1 MAQVTTESHFV
12 TTNDLVVT
20 FSNRLGMGVMR
31 PTAGRVSGE
40 GILRMDPF
48 SRRRLSK
55 HAAVFSTATAILV
68 ALAACSSSSSSTSSS
83 GSTSSSTASTGSSS
97 SSSVAEASAAATKAL
112 ATPATITQTTPLSG
126 KVPSGKSIIF
136 VSNGLGATERI
147 ATGVHE
153 AANAIGW
160 SYSEVHFD
168 AANPATL
175 ESALLTALAKKPSA
189 VAEAGSPQST
199 FGTSTIAAYKAANV
213 PIILGSVAPITL
225 GDPIY
230 GTPAGAASEQVVGKD
245 LADWFIANS
254 DGKGKALLENYT
266 SAPVLNVFRDAFI
279 AEVQALC
286 PGCSTKVVAVTQAD
300 VDAGTLITK
309 VVAAA
314 RTNPSYKYVFFDNG
328 QFADGVLSALSSAG
342 ISGLII
348 GGRSIDPYGKEA
360 IAAGTEAVWTGQS
373 YYAQGEAIVDVA
385 LRTILG
391 EPGSSNDDVIP
402 TQLVTKANVAE
413 MTGQFY
419 NFPTSSLEQYEKLWG
434 VPSTQCKLT
443 CS

>member
-1 MAQVTTESHFV
+1 
-12 TTNDLVVT
+12 
-20 FSNRLGMGVMR
+20 MG
-31 PTAGRVSGE
+31 PTASRVSGE
-40 GILRMDPF
+40 GILRMDPI
-48 SRRRLSK
+48 SQPSLSK
-55 HAAVFSTATAILV
+55 RAAVFSTAAAILV
-68 ALAACSSSSSSTSSS
+68 ALAACSSGSSSTSTSS
-83 GSTSSSTASTGSSS
+83 GASTNSSATSTGAASSSMVTQAN
-97 SSSVAEASAAATKAL
+97 AAVTKDL
-112 ATPATITQTTPLSG
+112 ATPTSITQTTPLPG

-153 AANAIGW
+153 AADAIGW

-199 FGTSTIAAYKAANV
+199 FGTSTIAAYKAAKV

-225 GDPIY
+225 GAPIY

-279 AEVQALC
+279 AEVTALC

-328 QFADGVLSALSSAG
+328 QFADGILSALSSAG

-373 YYAQGEAIVDVA
+373 YYLQGEAIVDVA
-385 LRTILG
+385 LREMLG
-391 EPGSSNDDVIP
+391 APGSSNDDVIP
-402 TQLVTKANVAE
+402 TQLITKANVAQ

-434 VPSTQCKLT
+434 VPTTACKLT

>member
-1 MAQVTTESHFV
+1 
-12 TTNDLVVT
+12 
-20 FSNRLGMGVMR
+20 
-31 PTAGRVSGE
+31 
-40 GILRMDPF
+40 MDPV

-55 HAAVFSTATAILV
+55 RAAVFSTATAIFV

-83 GSTSSSTASTGSSS
+83 TSSTGSSTSSTGSAS
-97 SSSVAEASAAATKAL
+97 SSAVAEANAAVTKAL
-112 ATPATITQTTPLSG
+112 TTPTTITQTTPLSG

-136 VSNGLGATERI
+136 VSQGLAATERI

-160 SYSEVHFD
+160 SYSEIHYD

-175 ESALLTALAKKPSA
+175 ESALLTALAKKPSV

-213 PIILGSVAPITL
+213 PIILGSVAPITV
-225 GDPIY
+225 GAPIY
-230 GTPAGAASEQVVGKD
+230 GSPAGAASEQVVGKD

-254 DGKGKALLENYT
+254 AGKGKALLENYT

-279 AEVQALC
+279 AEVKALC
-286 PGCSTKVVAVTQAD
+286 PDCSTKVVAVTQAD
-300 VDAGTLITK
+300 VDAGTLVTK
-309 VVAAA
+309 VIAAA

-348 GGRSIDPYGKEA
+348 GGRSIDPYGKAA

-385 LRTILG
+385 LRTLLG

-402 TQLVTKANVAE
+402 TQLITKANVAE

-434 VPSTQCKLT
+434 VPSTPCKLT

>member
-1 MAQVTTESHFV
+1 
-12 TTNDLVVT
+12 
-20 FSNRLGMGVMR
+20 
-31 PTAGRVSGE
+31 
-40 GILRMDPF
+40 MDPV
-48 SRRRLSK
+48 SKRRLSK
-55 HAAVFSTATAILV
+55 RAAAFSTATAILI
-68 ALAACSSSSSSTSSS
+68 ALAACSSSSGSTTSSS
-83 GSTSSSTASTGSSS
+83 STTSASAASNGSADSAAI
-97 SSSVAEASAAATKAL
+97 AEANAAATKAL
-112 ATPATITQTTPLSG
+112 TTPTSITQTTPLPS
-126 KVPSGKSIIF
+126 KAPSGKSIIF
-136 VSNGLGATERI
+136 VSNGLAATERI

-153 AANAIGW
+153 AADAIGW
-160 SYSEVHFD
+160 SYSEIHFD

-175 ESALLTALAKKPSA
+175 ESALLTALAKKPTA

-279 AEVQALC
+279 AEVKALC
-286 PGCSTKVVAVTQAD
+286 PDCSTKVVAVTQAD

-309 VVAAA
+309 VIAAA
-314 RTNPSYKYVFFDNG
+314 RTNPSYKYIFFDNG
-328 QFADGVLSALSSAG
+328 QFADGILSALSSAG
-342 ISGLII
+342 LTGLII
-348 GGRSIDPYGKEA
+348 GGRSIDPHGKEA

-373 YYAQGEAIVDVA
+373 YYLQGEAIVDVA
-385 LRTILG
+385 LREILG
-391 EPGSSNDDVIP
+391 APGSANNDVIP
-402 TQLVTKANVAE
+402 VQLITKANVSE

-434 VPSTQCKLT
+434 VPITACKLT

>member
-1 MAQVTTESHFV
+1 
-12 TTNDLVVT
+12 
-20 FSNRLGMGVMR
+20 MR
-31 PTAGRVSGE
+31 PTASRISGE
-40 GILRMDPF
+40 GILRMDPV

-55 HAAVFSTATAILV
+55 RAAVFSTATAIFV
-68 ALAACSSSSSSTSSS
+68 ALAACSSSSSTSTSSS
-83 GSTSSSTASTGSSS
+83 AASTGSASS
-97 SSSVAEASAAATKAL
+97 STVAEASAAATKAL
-112 ATPATITQTTPLSG
+112 ATPTTITQTMPLSG
-126 KVPSGKSIIF
+126 KVPTGKSIIF
-136 VSNGLGATERI
+136 ASDGLAATERI

-160 SYSEVHFD
+160 SYSEVHYD

-199 FGTSTIAAYKAANV
+199 FGTSTIAAYKAANI

-225 GDPIY
+225 GNPIY
-230 GTPAGAASEQVVGKD
+230 GSPAGAASEQVVGKD
-245 LADWFIANS
+245 LADWFISNS
-254 DGKGKALLENYT
+254 GGKGKALLENYT
-266 SAPVLNVFRDAFI
+266 SAPVLNVFRDAFL
-279 AEVQALC
+279 AEVKALC

-309 VVAAA
+309 VIAAA

-328 QFADGVLSALSSAG
+328 QFADGILSALSSAG
-342 ISGLII
+342 LSGLTI
-348 GGRSIDPYGKEA
+348 GGRSIDPYGKSA

-373 YYAQGEAIVDVA
+373 YYAEGEAIVDVA

-402 TQLVTKANVAE
+402 VQLITKANVAQ

-434 VPSTQCKLT
+434 VPTTACKLT

>member
-1 MAQVTTESHFV
+1 
-12 TTNDLVVT
+12 
-20 FSNRLGMGVMR
+20 
-31 PTAGRVSGE
+31 
-40 GILRMDPF
+40 MDPV

-55 HAAVFSTATAILV
+55 RAAVFSTATAIFV
-68 ALAACSSSSSSTSSS
+68 ALAACSSSSSSTASSN
-83 GSTSSSTASTGSSS
+83 STSAGATSTGSGSS
-97 SSSVAEASAAATKAL
+97 SMVTEASAAATKAL
-112 ATPATITQTTPLSG
+112 ATPTTITQTTPLSG

-136 VSNGLGATERI
+136 VSQGLAATERI

-160 SYSEVHFD
+160 SYSEIHYD

-175 ESALLTALAKKPSA
+175 ESALLTALAKKPSV

-213 PIILGSVAPITL
+213 PIILGSVAPITV
-225 GDPIY
+225 GAPIY
-230 GTPAGAASEQVVGKD
+230 GSPAGAASEQVVGKD

-254 DGKGKALLENYT
+254 AGKGKALLENYT

-279 AEVQALC
+279 AEVTALC

-300 VDAGTLITK
+300 VDAGTLVTK
-309 VVAAA
+309 VIAAA

-348 GGRSIDPYGKEA
+348 GGRSIDPYGKA
-360 IAAGTEAVWTGQS
+360 AVAAGTEAVWTGQS

-385 LRTILG
+385 LRTLLG

-402 TQLVTKANVAE
+402 TQLITKANVAE

-434 VPSTQCKLT
+434 VPTTACKLT